1 MTETDNQREN
11 INNVIHC
18 QKIQADGNDV
28 SFLMMRKLSK
38 GGFETS
44 NETWTFKNVEQL
56 ELVKQ
61 FKEIGGV
68 HKENYRLINV
78 LADLK
83 KKEVL
88 EDV

>member
-28 SFLMMRKLSK
+28 LFLIMRRVQR
-38 GGFETS
+38 GGFENS
-44 NETWTFKNVEQL
+44 RENWTFENVEQL

-78 LADLK
+78 LATLK
-83 KKEVL
+83 NKEIL